1 MDLRYAPA
9 RILTGL
15 GYDDTT
21 RIQRLSAGAGGSSR
35 ERVRLIQAHP
45 SPLGIQAVQVPSS
58 PGLEVE
64 LIRTDE
70 GGDETL
76 WGPVRASVIGLWHE
90 ERGRSYKVPVELQS
104 GQRLDL
110 RTRNFG
116 EAVEADVRVRGLRPG
131 QLADYKQDVREDMGE
146 VPAQAFASLSMEVPA
161 GGAEQRIV
169 TVPTG
174 DWCFDRAYLTV
185 TTQAPAPPMPS
196 VALSMD
202 ERSLFDGVPFTE
214 REVYFPLQ
222 RLRRKMKLSVSSSQ
236 APLQADI
243 VVPLYRSDFLLDQS
257 YDTTETRDR

>member
-1 MDLRYAPA
+1 MDLRYDPA
-9 RILTGL
+9 RIVTGV

-21 RIQRLSAGAGGSSR
+21 RISRAASGSGGAIQDR
-35 ERVRLIQAHP
+35 TRLIRDHP
-45 SPLGIQAVQVPSS
+45 APLGVLAVQVPST
-58 PGLEVE
+58 PGLQVE
-64 LIRTDE
+64 LIKVDE
-70 GGDETL
+70 GSDNVL
-76 WGPVRASVIGLWHE
+76 WGPVRSEVIGLWHE
-90 ERGRSYKVPVELQS
+90 KRGRSYEVPVELES

-116 EAVEADVRVRGLRPG
+116 KAVEGDVRVRGLRPE
-131 QLADYKQDVREDMGE
+131 QLSDYKQDIQGDMGE
-146 VPAQAFASLSMEVPA
+146 VPAQAFATLSMDVPA
-161 GGAEQRIV
+161 GGAEQQIV

-196 VALSMD
+196 VSLSMD
-202 ERSLFDGVPFTE
+202 ERSLFSEVPFTE

-243 VVPLYRSDFLLDQS
+243 VVPLYRSNILLDKS

>member
-1 MDLRYAPA
+1 MDLRYDPA
-9 RILTGL
+9 RIVTGV

-21 RIQRLSAGAGGSSR
+21 RITRAPSGAGGGIPQR
-35 ERVRLIQAHP
+35 IRLIRDHP
-45 SPLGIQAVQVPSS
+45 SPLGVLAVQVPST
-58 PGLEVE
+58 PGLQVE
-64 LIRTDE
+64 LMKVDE
-70 GGDETL
+70 GSDNVL
-76 WGPVRASVIGLWHE
+76 WGPVRSEVIGLWHE
-90 ERGRSYKVPVELQS
+90 ERGRSYEVPVELES

-116 EAVEADVRVRGLRPG
+116 SAVEGDVRVRGLRPD
-131 QLADYKQDVREDMGE
+131 QLSDYKRDIQEDMRE
-146 VPAQAFASLSMEVPA
+146 VPDQAFATLSMDVPA
-161 GGAEQRIV
+161 GGAEQQVV

-185 TTQAPAPPMPS
+185 TTQAPAPAMPS

-202 ERSLFDGVPFTE
+202 ERSLFDGVPFTK

-222 RLRRKMKLSVSSSQ
+222 RLRRKMKLSVSSSK

-243 VVPLYRSDFLLDQS
+243 VVPLYRSDILLDMS